1 MLTFLEL
8 KRLKQEDQEFEVNL
22 NYTVSKKKK
31 KERKFLI
38 DREGGMETWGRFTEK
53 IKT

>member
-22 NYTVSKKKK
+22 NHTVSKKK
-31 KERKFLI
+31 ERKKVSHRQKRW
-38 DREGGMETWGRFTEK
+38 DGNMG
-53 IKT
+53 

>member
-22 NYTVSKKKK
+22 NHTVSKKK

-38 DREGGMETWGRFTEK
+38 DRKGGMETWGRFTEK
-53 IKT
+53 VKT